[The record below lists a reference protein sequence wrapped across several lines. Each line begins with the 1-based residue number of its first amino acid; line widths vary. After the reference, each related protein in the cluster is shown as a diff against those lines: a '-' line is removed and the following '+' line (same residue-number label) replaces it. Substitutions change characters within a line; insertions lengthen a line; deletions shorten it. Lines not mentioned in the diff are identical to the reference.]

1 MIVAICGMEREA
13 RIAAGAHV
21 VTVVAGSSGRLR
33 ERLESAL
40 AGARGVI
47 SFGIAGA
54 LSPQLRPGDIVVAAA
69 IVAGANRFA
78 ADGEWSARLVAR
90 LPGAMLALVA
100 GTNELIA
107 TAAEKARMFDTTGAY
122 AADMESHIAAEVAQ
136 SRGLPFAG
144 LRIVADAAT
153 SDLPACASVALTP
166 EGKVNLAA
174 VLASVVKRPGQIPQA
189 IRMARES
196 NAAFAALF
204 RCRALLGDR
213 LLGPDLL

>member
-1 MIVAICGMEREA
+1 MIVAVCGMEREA
-13 RIAAGAHV
+13 RIAAGADIA
-21 VTVVAGSSGRLR
+21 TVVGGSSGRLR

-47 SFGIAGA
+47 SIGIAGA
-54 LSPQLRPGDIVVAAA
+54 LSPQLRPGDVVVAAA
-69 IVAGANRFA
+69 ILSRGERFA
-78 ADGEWSARLVAR
+78 TDSVWSARLVAR
-90 LPGAMLALVA
+90 LPTAMLAPIA
-100 GTNELIA
+100 GTDKLIA
-107 TAAEKARMFDTTGAY
+107 TATEKARMFSATGAHT
-122 AADMESHIAAEVAQ
+122 ADMESHIAAEVAQ

-174 VLASVVKRPGQIPQA
+174 VLGSVVKRPGQIPQA
-189 IRMARES
+189 MRMARES
-196 NAAFAALF
+196 NAAFAALV

-213 LLGPDLL
+213 LLGPDRL

>member
-1 MIVAICGMEREA
+1 MIVAVCGMEREA
-13 RIAAGAHV
+13 RIAAGADV
-21 VTVVAGSSGRLR
+21 VTVVGGSSGHLR

-47 SFGIAGA
+47 SIGIAGA
-54 LSPQLRPGDIVVAAA
+54 LSPQLRPGDLVVAAA
-69 IVAGANRFA
+69 ILAGGKRFP
-78 ADGEWSARLVAR
+78 ADGEWSARLVTR
-90 LPGAMLALVA
+90 LPGSMLALIA

-107 TAAEKARMFDTTGAY
+107 TAAQKARMFDATGAQ

-136 SRGLPFAG
+136 SLGLPFAG

-174 VLASVVKRPGQIPQA
+174 VLGSVVKGPGQIPQ
-189 IRMARES
+189 IVRMARES

-213 LLGPDLL
+213 LLGPDRL